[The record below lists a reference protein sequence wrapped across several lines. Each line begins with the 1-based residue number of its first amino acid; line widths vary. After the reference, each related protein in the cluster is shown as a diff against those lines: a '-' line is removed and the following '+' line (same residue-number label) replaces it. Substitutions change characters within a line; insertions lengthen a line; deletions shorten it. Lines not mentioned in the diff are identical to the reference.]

1 MQKNILEHI
10 IRKVLS
16 EQGGTYVLDLKVP
29 TAKDDQYM
37 DKRIVNILKKSE
49 KRNVE
54 RYGVIRFEVVRRGG
68 RQEIDGTKKAEYGEN
83 EVKRDFI
90 SNLNRYTSGLLGQRT
105 TENYIWFISI
115 DPYNEQTNKQEKIRA
130 KYVVLAAYVNKDL
143 FYKIPEK
150 NTGTGWTAK
159 LTRGAQIYE
168 LADINETEWR
178 FTRGKSSAPDKD
190 EITQSAETV
199 ENIDDL
205 PAASNNIKFGSK
217 YSTNIVKLYGYF
229 SKNEI
234 IANLDRDDRV
244 NIGFGCELDALIR
257 QFQEENGIPVT
268 GVWDS
273 ETRIK
278 ALKLKELEYNIKNT
292 TALTDKYDSC
302 KLTNL
307 DLSNITYPTGGSFT
321 QENTKTT
328 DIEFV
333 KVQQIM
339 YDYLVKQSKNP
350 NFKGLLARQE
360 IISFKQ
366 KLDSKNGI
374 YDDDTK
380 FVVGVIN
387 KLTNRDNKN
396 YNIDSQFI
404 KNIQG

>member
-29 TAKDDQYM
+29 TAEDDQYM

-49 KRNVE
+49 KRNIE

-150 NTGTGWTAK
+150 NTGTGWAAK

-168 LADINETEWR
+168 LADINETEWKPK
-178 FTRGKSSAPDKD
+178 GVIKIDPV
-190 EITQSAETV
+190 TQGGETI

-217 YSTNIVKLYGYF
+217 YSTTVGKLYGYF

-234 IANLDRDDRV
+234 LATIDKRKV
-244 NIGFGCELDALIR
+244 GFGCELDALIR